1 MKIKK
6 GDILVS
12 LGLLVLSFLMA
23 TFFSSFNTKNTGQY
37 IRIEHNSKLVGEYSL
52 DEDQEIVINEPGHY
66 NKVVIKNGKAYM
78 KEANCRDQI
87 CVHMKEINVDGETI
101 VCLPNRVY
109 IEVVDKS
116 DNDGIDKVNRWEIL
130 EILQT

>member
-6 GDILVS
+6 ADIFVS
-12 LGLLVLSFLMA
+12 IGLLVLSFLMA

-37 IRIEHNSKLVGEYSL
+37 IRIEHNSKLVGEYPL
-52 DEDQEIVINEPGHY
+52 NEDKEIVLEDPGQY

-116 DNDGIDKVNRWEIL
+116 DNDGIDKVNR
-130 EILQT
+130 